1 LKPIDRA
8 GGGAGESGLSPLRE
22 QQPAPSIKG
31 FAALEDFRMMMKVL
45 VLAVALAAAF
55 TAPRQAQSQTLRWAA
70 QNDILTMDPHSQ
82 NHATTNAILMHAYE
96 GLTRYSASYQVEPA
110 LATKWTY
117 ISPTQVRF
125 DLRKGVKFQ
134 DGTPFTADDVVFS
147 FNRIRQPQGT
157 MQIYVSGISDIKKID
172 DHTVDFILAGP
183 NPLLLRNIIDFRIMS
198 KAWAEK
204 NNTTKVQDYKAKE
217 ENYASRHVM
226 GTGSYKITGWTPEQR
241 ITMTINTSWWDKHP
255 GNVKEVVYT
264 PIKSDP
270 TRVAALLS
278 GDVDLLTDLPT
289 QDVARLRSDS
299 KLKVVDGPEVR
310 TIYFAPDVGSPE
322 LKYSNIKG
330 KNPFADKRVRQALS
344 MAIDREAIKRNIM
357 RGLSIPAGIMVA
369 PGVNGNA
376 PDIDVPTKA
385 DSEGA
390 KKLLADAGYPDG
402 FEVRMNCPNNRYVND
417 EEICQAVV
425 AMWARIGVKA
435 QLMAENMATFS
446 LKFQNFDSSLYLLG
460 WGVATYDA
468 QYTIQSLV
476 RTKSTGADGNYNFSK
491 ISDPVVDRLT
501 DAMKT
506 ETDVNKRN
514 AMIREALVRIKD
526 EVLLIPIHHQ
536 MRPWAMK
543 AGVTTVH
550 RSDDRPEARFATVK

>member
-1 LKPIDRA
+1 MK
-8 GGGAGESGLSPLRE
+8 LS
-22 QQPAPSIKG
+22 
-31 FAALEDFRMMMKVL
+31 AL
-45 VLAVALAAAF
+45 LAAALM
-55 TAPRQAQSQTLRWAA
+55 TAAMAAPSQAQTLRWAA

-96 GLTRYSASYQVEPA
+96 GLTRYNATYQVEPA
-110 LATKWTY
+110 LSTKWTY

-125 DLRKGVKFQ
+125 ELRKGVQFH

-147 FNRIRQPQGT
+147 FGRIRQPQGT
-157 MQIYVSGISDIKKID
+157 MQIYVSGISEIKKID
-172 DHTVDFILAGP
+172 DHTVDMILAGP
-183 NPLLLRNIIDFRIMS
+183 NPLLLKNIIDFRIMS
-198 KAWAEK
+198 RAWAEK
-204 NNTTKVQDYKAKE
+204 NNSAKVQDYKAKE
-217 ENYASRHVM
+217 ENFASRNVM

-241 ITMTINTSWWDKHP
+241 VTMTINSGWWDKHS
-255 GNVKEVVYT
+255 GNVKDVIYT

-278 GDVDLLTDLPT
+278 GDVDMLTDLPT
-289 QDVARLRSDS
+289 QDVARLRQDT

-330 KNPFADKRVRQALS
+330 RNPFADKRVRQALS

-357 RGLSIPAGIMVA
+357 RSLSIPAGLMVA
-369 PGVNGNA
+369 PGVNGNS
-376 PDIDVPTKA
+376 PDIDVPAKVDA
-385 DSEGA
+385 EAA
-390 KKLLADAGYPDG
+390 KKLLAEAGYPDG

-446 LKFQNFDSSLYLLG
+446 VRFQNFDSSLYLLG

-468 QYTIQSLV
+468 QYMIQSLV
-476 RTKSTGADGNYNFSK
+476 RTKSSGADGNYNFSR

-506 ETDVNKRN
+506 EIDVAKRN
-514 AMIREALVRIKD
+514 AMIKEALVRIKD

-543 AGVTTVH
+543 SGVSTVH
-550 RSDDRPEARFATVK
+550 RSDDRPEARFTSVK

>member
-1 LKPIDRA
+1 MK
-8 GGGAGESGLSPLRE
+8 LS
-22 QQPAPSIKG
+22 
-31 FAALEDFRMMMKVL
+31 AL
-45 VLAVALAAAF
+45 LAAAVM
-55 TAPRQAQSQTLRWAA
+55 TAAVAAPSQAQTLRWAA

-96 GLTRYSASYQVEPA
+96 GLTRYNATYQVEPA

-125 DLRKGVKFQ
+125 ELRKGVKFH
-134 DGTPFTADDVVFS
+134 DGAPFTADDVVFS
-147 FNRIRQPQGT
+147 FGRIRQPQGT
-157 MQIYVSGISDIKKID
+157 MQIYVSGISEIKKID
-172 DHTVDFILAGP
+172 DHTVEMILAGP
-183 NPLLLRNIIDFRIMS
+183 NPLLLKNIIDFRIMS
-198 KAWAEK
+198 RAWAEK
-204 NNTTKVQDYKAKE
+204 NNSAKVQDYKAKE
-217 ENYASRHVM
+217 ENFASRNVM

-241 ITMTINTSWWDKHP
+241 VTMTINSGWWDKHT
-255 GNVKEVVYT
+255 GNVKDVIYT

-278 GDVDLLTDLPT
+278 GDVDMLTDLPT
-289 QDVARLRSDS
+289 QDVARLRQDT

-330 KNPFADKRVRQALS
+330 RNPFADKRVRQALS

-357 RGLSIPAGIMVA
+357 RGLSIPAGLMVA
-369 PGVNGNA
+369 PGVNGNS
-376 PDIDVPTKA
+376 PDIDVPAKVDA
-385 DSEGA
+385 DAA
-390 KKLLADAGYPDG
+390 KKLLAEAGYPDG

-446 LKFQNFDSSLYLLG
+446 VKFQNFDSSLYLLG

-468 QYTIQSLV
+468 QYMIQSLV
-476 RTKSTGADGNYNFSK
+476 RTKSSGADGNYNFSR

-506 ETDVNKRN
+506 ETDVAKRN
-514 AMIREALVRIKD
+514 AMIKEALVRIKD

-543 AGVTTVH
+543 SGVSTVH
-550 RSDDRPEARFATVK
+550 RSDDRPEARFTSVK